1 MKTLRTKTRRYVVNM
16 GSEQFSVPSSV
27 YRKLRKELEP
37 HRVRDESVLT
47 FDQFFGPLSK
57 NLPEWACNLR
67 GLRYRENLSQV
78 EFAKGIGI
86 SQSNLSAMENG
97 KRSIGKQIA
106 NRIATRFNIDYRYF
120 L

>member
-1 MKTLRTKTRRYVVNM
+1 MKAPHTETRRYLVNM

-37 HRVRDESVLT
+37 HRLRDESVVKL
-47 FDQFFGPLSK
+47 DQFFAPLSN

-106 NRIATRFNIDYRYF
+106 KRIAAEFDIDYRYF